1 MSVSE
6 LQINKEQNGSTL
18 TVYLTGEVN
27 TITAKDLE
35 EALSSINCQELV
47 LDFENLDY
55 ITSAGIRVLLAVNS
69 DLKDSGGTICII
81 NANDEIREI
90 FDVVGLYNTF
100 FKA

>member
-6 LQINKEQNGSTL
+6 LQISKEQSGTTL
-18 TVYLTGEVN
+18 TVQLTGEVN

-35 EALSSINCQELV
+35 DALSGIICQDLV

-55 ITSAGIRVLLAVNS
+55 ITSAGIRVLLTVRSN
-69 DLKDSGGTICII
+69 LKESGGTVRII